1 MEQLRMKHVMKQRN
15 ETWKP
20 SQNNKQQWTSHV
32 VMVVKDKVT
41 KKMGGRTDTIR
52 FEVKMRK
59 ARR

>member
-1 MEQLRMKHVMKQRN
+1 MKHVMKQRN